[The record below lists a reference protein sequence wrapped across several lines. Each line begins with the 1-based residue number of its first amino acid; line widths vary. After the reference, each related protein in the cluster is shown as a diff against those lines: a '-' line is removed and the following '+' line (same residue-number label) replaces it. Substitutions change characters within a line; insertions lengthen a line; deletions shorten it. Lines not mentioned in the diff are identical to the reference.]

1 MNLSNPITIQPPSFV
16 RKTGETVTP
25 LPITFNKLDIILT
38 DMSSNKVCLA
48 HIGRIPSQIVLW
60 AGDEYDAIGDYTQA
74 QAEARLL
81 EKLGP
86 DLKVGLENLFP
97 KPAAQ

>member
-16 RKTGETVTP
+16 RKTGEIVNP
-25 LPITFNKLDIILT
+25 LPITLATLDITLT
-38 DMSSNKVCLA
+38 DMSSNKICLA
-48 HIGRIPSQIVLW
+48 HIARIPSQIVLW
-60 AGDEYDAIGDYTQA
+60 HGDEYDSAGDYTQA